1 MCRTVGAPKN
11 IPASTPAK
19 ANYFYII
26 KYQGTQERVVLQIFY
41 SNTATASAADAMLRT
56 TAAPRRSRDES
67 WAALVVPPF
76 LPGAEEMVQYG
87 PE

>member
-1 MCRTVGAPKN
+1 M
-11 IPASTPAK
+11 
-19 ANYFYII
+19 
-26 KYQGTQERVVLQIFY
+26 VLQIFY